1 MKKPWKPISTALFV
15 LMLASSSIAHAAGNE
30 VNLYSERQAF
40 LIDPLLKVFSKETGI
55 KVNLVY
61 MKKGMLERLK
71 LEGRNSPADAILTS
85 DIGNLHNHA
94 KADLLQAVASS
105 VLERNIPAN
114 LRDPGGLFGS

>member
-1 MKKPWKPISTALFV
+1 MQTPWKCGVTALFAIV
-15 LMLASSSIAHAAGNE
+15 LAHSSIAHAAENE
-30 VNLYSERQAF
+30 VNLYSERQTF
-40 LIDPLLKVFSKETGI
+40 LIDPLLKTFSKETGI